1 LYGGFPNADQPPM
14 DDLAQY
20 SPLRRAKRRFDDQ
33 EPFRFQTP
41 IVFRLAPVV
50 PLSCTGRERR
60 PRDPLR
66 RWG

>member
-1 LYGGFPNADQPPM
+1 M

-20 SPLRRAKRRFDDQ
+20 SPLRRAKRRFEEQ

-41 IVFRLAPVV
+41 IVFRLAPPV
-50 PLSCTGRERR
+50 PLTCAGRARR
-60 PRDPLR
+60 PVDPLR